1 MDKYRTTS
9 MRVSALVTNNY
20 STSFGLATKLFPDH
34 IKQAIYSIYGYVRLV
49 DEIVDSYDGKDR
61 LSQLN
66 QLYRET
72 IHAIES
78 GFSTNLIVQ
87 AFCMTATKYGI
98 DEVLIKPFFQS
109 MKMDIN
115 FFPLNKENYQKY
127 IYGSAEVV
135 GLMCLKVFIDN
146 DEKQYLKLYGAAKS
160 LGAAYQKINFLRDL
174 SSDNKL
180 LKRYYFPHDTY
191 DSFSDKTKKQII
203 SDIKKDLTA
212 AKVGINDLPK
222 AVQPALKT
230 SYEYYNCLLTKLE
243 LASAK
248 DIKNTRIRINN
259 FKKTM
264 ILLKNTTLA
273 RIV

>member
-87 AFCMTATKYGI
+87 AFCMTAAKYGI